1 MALVKCLNDVH
12 CCHGSFSLLRNTPG
26 AWDNKMSHE
35 QSKVDSL
42 ACIRCLVPQHGKFA
56 TLSMDAS
63 SAESQQPKSVS
74 VSNLKHDLPFDA
86 ACCCSWRWSNV

>member
-1 MALVKCLNDVH
+1 MTLRNQTHITVASPNDH
-12 CCHGSFSLLRNTPG
+12 LRNTSG
-26 AWDNKMSHE
+26 VWDNKMSHE

-63 SAESQQPKSVS
+63 FAAGQQPKLVS
-74 VSNLKHDLPFDA
+74 VPNLKHDLPFDA
-86 ACCCSWRWSNV
+86 ACCCSCPWSNV